1 MLQEALICGQGLND
15 QDIQML
21 LALSEAMTCTDGLVP
36 PEAVR
41 LFKKVEFVKE
51 WIMKSPKKYR
61 TLQIFPI
68 DLEFKVINVGSD
80 TFGDPIFQ
88 KVFQN

>member
-1 MLQEALICGQGLND
+1 MQLSLKKKKSNLNPFLLIVQEALICGQGLND

-41 LFKKVEFVKE
+41 LFKKVKLV
-51 WIMKSPKKYR
+51 S
-61 TLQIFPI
+61 
-68 DLEFKVINVGSD
+68 
-80 TFGDPIFQ
+80 
-88 KVFQN
+88 

>member
-1 MLQEALICGQGLND
+1 MIKKVISIHAVLVLVLVFRRKPKPFTILILQEALICGQGLND

-51 WIMKSPKKYR
+51 
-61 TLQIFPI
+61 
-68 DLEFKVINVGSD
+68 
-80 TFGDPIFQ
+80 
-88 KVFQN
+88 

>member
-1 MLQEALICGQGLND
+1 
-15 QDIQML
+15 ML

-51 WIMKSPKKYR
+51 WIMKSPKKEFA
-61 TLQIFPI
+61 LQISPI
-68 DLEFKVINVGSD
+68 DLDGKVC
-80 TFGDPIFQ
+80 
-88 KVFQN
+88 VFREGH